1 MVSFTHYLNHLS
13 LTNKLVV
20 VSDDIIPAAT
30 PRLHNI
36 QYNNLGEYEQRT
48 NITKNIF
55 DLKTIAQKCKL
66 ITD

>member
-36 QYNNLGEYEQRT
+36 QYNNLENMSSELT
-48 NITKNIF
+48 SPKIF
-55 DLKTIAQKCKL
+55 ST
-66 ITD
+66 